1 MRSPTRLISWRHRS
15 DSIMAVQPRERCV
28 PCLKL
33 NWLERAGTGQTCQ
46 ANTRGWQAR
55 LPVLLCVYIATPPS
69 YIYRGCELQLG
80 LGPWAGSRLVVRWFQ
95 LLRHDTCELLHSGP
109 RPLSLTCPNVKP

>member
-15 DSIMAVQPRERCV
+15 DSIMEVQPKERCV

-55 LPVLLCVYIATPPS
+55 LPVLLCVYIATPS
-69 YIYRGCELQLG
+69 HLIYIEGANCNWVWG
-80 LGPWAGSRLVVRWFQ
+80 LGRGLVSWSAGWFQ
-95 LLRHDTCELLHSGP
+95 LLRHDTCELLHTAAP
-109 RPLSLTCPNVKP
+109 DL

>member
-55 LPVLLCVYIATPPS
+55 LPVLLCVYIATPS
-69 YIYRGCELQLG
+69 HLIYIEGANCNWVWG
-80 LGPWAGSRLVVRWFQ
+80 LGRGLVSWSAGSSCFATTLVSSFTVAAPD
-95 LLRHDTCELLHSGP
+95 L
-109 RPLSLTCPNVKP
+109 

>member
-55 LPVLLCVYIATPPS
+55 LPVLLCVYI
-69 YIYRGCELQLG
+69 YRGCELQLG

-95 LLRHDTCELLHSGP
+95 LLRHDTELLHSGP
-109 RPLSLTCPNVKP
+109 RPLSLKPVLM